1 MSNEQQL
8 GAEDECDQIDNN
20 RSTSMP
26 LGEEDSLHADLSEII
41 EDVISKIQM
50 TIADA
55 TKEAIS
61 KLVMTSSDP
70 HAFSKFECGQKTKY
84 ALHKA
89 VRDTLHNGMRIG
101 PANPQACLPYQDV
114 LSDEIKHVIDTQE
127 LGLIALCNSGVAA
140 CSDATKY
147 TLGSAIEAC
156 YIPSNALYP
165 LDTRKL
171 NARIDNTSV
180 FDVRGDKAKHMSWK
194 TLWAAVSPSVR
205 NENKRFSMPTALM
218 VLRMCGSRNVADTD
232 SFLYFDTP
240 QNNITSTNS
249 DGKIVHCGPA
259 FVTAKRLAEAWNAMV
274 FRHHQS
280 PPQNTDAHDSM
291 VRDFIT
297 ADMCKV
303 AIAALSRIKQVNPVQ
318 FDKESELFFVVRE
331 GDQDITD
338 ASSKLLYSPVCTITD
353 QDTLSIRLELNKAGT
368 ICQSHIA
375 DQSCKTQ
382 KIEKPSATATLDSLS
397 RPEHFRWDSAKNDF
411 RNVKRSAHNRKARAW
426 RNQDDRHPSQA
437 RKW

>member
-1 MSNEQQL
+1 MSNQQQH
-8 GAEDECDQIDNN
+8 GAPAENN
-20 RSTSMP
+20 RSTP
-26 LGEEDSLHADLSEII
+26 TALAEDNCHSADLTQII
-41 EDVISKIQM
+41 EDVVLKIET

-55 TKEAIS
+55 TKEAIT
-61 KLVMTSSDP
+61 KLVMTSSNP
-70 HAFSKFECGQKTKY
+70 LAFSNFECGQKTKY

-101 PANPQACLPYQDV
+101 PSNSHARLPYQDV
-114 LSDEIKHVIDTQE
+114 LSEEIKHAIDAQE
-127 LGLIALCNSGVAA
+127 LGLVALCNSGVAA
-140 CSDATKY
+140 CTDATKY

-194 TLWAAVSPSVR
+194 SLWAAVSPSGK
-205 NENKRFSMPTALM
+205 NESKRFSIPTALM
-218 VLRMCGSRNVADTD
+218 VLRMCGSRNVADTE
-232 SFLYFDTP
+232 SFLYFDHP
-240 QNNITSTNS
+240 QNNITSTNA

-259 FVTAKRLAEAWNAMV
+259 FVIAKRLAEAWNAMV

-280 PPQNTDAHDSM
+280 PPHNTDAYNSM
-291 VRDFIT
+291 ARDYIT
-297 ADMCKV
+297 ADMCKI

-318 FDKESELFFVVRE
+318 FDEESELFFLVRA
-331 GDQDITD
+331 GDQHIAD
-338 ASSKLLYSPVCTITD
+338 ASSKLLFSPVCTIAD
-353 QDTLSIRLELNKAGT
+353 QDALSIRLELNKAGT
-368 ICQSHIA
+368 LCESHIA

-382 KIEKPSATATLDSLS
+382 KIEKPAATAKLDSLS

-411 RNVKRSAHNRKARAW
+411 RCAKRPPHNLKTRTW
-426 RNQDDRHPSQA
+426 HNPDDRQSSQA
-437 RKW
+437 RKYH